1 MSEVPED
8 LKYIKTHEWVR
19 LEEDG
24 TVTIGITDHAQQALG
39 DLVYVEL
46 PAVGAQL
53 EIEDNCGVVESV
65 KAASDLYSPIAG
77 EVIENNTILSDTPEL
92 INNSPYEEGWLFKVE
107 LAEDSGMDALL
118 TAEEYAEFIA
128 DEE

>member
-8 LKYIKTHEWVR
+8 LKYVKTHEWVR
-19 LEEDG
+19 VEDDDI
-24 TVTIGITDHAQQALG
+24 VTIGITEHAQQALG

-46 PAVGAQL
+46 PEVGSQL
-53 EIEDNCGVVESV
+53 EIEAGCGVVESV

-77 EVIENNTILSDTPEL
+77 EVIETNTLLSDTPEL
-92 INNSPYEEGWLFKVE
+92 INNSPYEEGWLFKVQ

-118 TAEEYAEFIA
+118 TAEEYAEFVA

>member
-19 LEEDG
+19 VEEND

-53 EIEDNCGVVESV
+53 EIEAGCGVVESV

-77 EVIENNTILSDTPEL
+77 EVIKSNTALSDTPEL
-92 INNSPYEEGWLFKVE
+92 INNSPYEEGWLFKVQ

>member
-19 LEEDG
+19 VEEDNI
-24 TVTIGITDHAQQALG
+24 VTIGITDHAQQALG

-53 EIEDNCGVVESV
+53 EIEAGCGVVESV

-77 EVIENNTILSDTPEL
+77 EVIKSNTVLSDTPEL
-92 INNSPYEEGWLFKVE
+92 INNSPYSEGWLFKVQ